1 MRIDAHHHLW
11 SYDASQY
18 DWIDDTMRVLQRDF
32 LTEELEREA
41 AAAGV
46 VATVVVQARQ
56 TLAETEWLLSI
67 ARDSQL
73 IRGVVGWAP
82 IADAGFE
89 AMLPALTADPLLKG
103 LRHVVQAEPDGFLE
117 RDDFHRGIQALRGTG
132 LVYDLLLRA
141 PQLAEATAFVDRHL
155 QQIFVLDHIAKP
167 DIRDDGFDAWAGP
180 FRELARRDNV
190 YCKLSGMAT
199 EADWQHWTA
208 EGLRPYFEHALACFT
223 PARLMV
229 GSDWPVMNLASSYR
243 QWWQIVDSWLAQLSV
258 DERQAIVATNAI
270 RTYRLSLPPSLPGVS
285 V

>member
-11 SYDASQY
+11 SYDARQY

-32 LTEELEREA
+32 LREELEREA

-56 TLAETEWLLSI
+56 TFAETEWLLSI

-82 IADAGFE
+82 IAEAGFE

-103 LRHVVQAEPDGFLE
+103 LRHVVQAEPDGFLD
-117 RDDFHRGIQALRGTG
+117 RADFNRGIQALRETE

-141 PQLAEATAFVDRHL
+141 PQITEATAFVDRHP

-167 DIRDDGFDAWAGP
+167 DIRNNAFDAWAAP
-180 FRELARRDNV
+180 FRELSRRDNV
-190 YCKLSGMAT
+190 FCKLSGMVT
-199 EADWQHWTA
+199 EADWHHWTA
-208 EGLRPYFEHALACFT
+208 DGLRPYFEHALSCFT

-229 GSDWPVMNLASSYR
+229 GTDWPVMNVASSYR
-243 QWWQIVDSWLAQLSV
+243 QWWQIVESWLAPLSA